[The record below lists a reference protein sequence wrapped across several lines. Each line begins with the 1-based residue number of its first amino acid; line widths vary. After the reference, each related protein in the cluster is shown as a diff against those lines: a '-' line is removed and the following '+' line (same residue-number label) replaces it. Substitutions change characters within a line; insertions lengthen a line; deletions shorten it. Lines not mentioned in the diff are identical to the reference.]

1 MTSVTE
7 IPFTDSDL
15 SGLLPAVGAES
26 PADPGMFDDSFGQLD
41 LDSLARTEIATRV
54 AARWGVDIEDQLT
67 PDTTPAEVRRLALR
81 AVNER

>member
-1 MTSVTE
+1 
-7 IPFTDSDL
+7 
-15 SGLLPAVGAES
+15 
-26 PADPGMFDDSFGQLD
+26 MFDDSFGQLD